1 MAANK
6 QDGAAAKKA
15 APARRKRAGGK
26 PRRAAPAIRKKFT
39 KAEILSEVSRNTG
52 LTRGEVVQVL
62 DELSVIIERHVKKR
76 GVGEFTLPGLLKI
89 KSVRRPARPA
99 RKGVPNPFRPG
110 ELMDIPRKPA
120 TQRVKIQ
127 PLQKLKEF
135 ALR

>member
-15 APARRKRAGGK
+15 APARRKRAGGAS
-26 PRRAAPAIRKKFT
+26 RRAAPAIRKKHT
-39 KAEILSEVSRNTG
+39 KAEMLSEIARNTG
-52 LTRGEVVQVL
+52 LTRSEVLKVL
-62 DELSVIIERHVKKR
+62 DELSVVIERHIKKR

-89 KSVRRPARPA
+89 KSVPRPARPA
-99 RKGVPNPFRPG
+99 RRGVPNPFRPG
-110 ELMDIPRKPA
+110 ELMDIPKKPA